1 MFETDVP
8 TCGASG
14 HHRSS
19 QRHFVCCMLYA
30 ARFMLLHVGRMPFVL
45 RSVTG
50 NRSSKGPVR
59 NAHACAHR
67 RRYSH
72 PITLQLKIKSS
83 TFGWQRLQT
92 QIHHNA

>member
-30 ARFMLLHVGRMPFVL
+30 ARFMLLRVGRLPFVL
-45 RSVTG
+45 RSATG

-59 NAHACAHR
+59 SAHACAHT

-72 PITLQLKIKSS
+72 PITLQLEIRSS
-83 TFGWQRLQT
+83 TFGCVG
-92 QIHHNA
+92 